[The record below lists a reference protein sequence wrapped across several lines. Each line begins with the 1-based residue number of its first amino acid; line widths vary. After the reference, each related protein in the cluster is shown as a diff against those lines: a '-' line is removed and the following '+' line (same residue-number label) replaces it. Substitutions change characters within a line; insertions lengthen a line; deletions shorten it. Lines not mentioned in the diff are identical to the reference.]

1 MTDGQRLFIL
11 TASVL
16 FAVVQLALGF
26 QAFMNDDA
34 GQNLFTILPAPIASL
49 GIGLFIWM
57 GRGRGG
63 PPESRRGRIMKGPWQ

>member
-1 MTDGQRLFIL
+1 MTDGHRLLIL
-11 TASVL
+11 TASIL

-26 QAFMNDDA
+26 QAFMSDAA

-57 GRGRGG
+57 GRGRRD
-63 PPESRRGRIMKGPWQ
+63 PPDARRGRIMKGPWQ